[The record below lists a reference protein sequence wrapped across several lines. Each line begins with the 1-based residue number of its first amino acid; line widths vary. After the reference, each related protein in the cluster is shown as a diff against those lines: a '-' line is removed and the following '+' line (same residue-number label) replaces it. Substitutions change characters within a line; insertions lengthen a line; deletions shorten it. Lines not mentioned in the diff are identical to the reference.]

1 MLLEAKDIVKSY
13 TEVSEKLVVL
23 NGTSIQVNEGDLIAI
38 TGESGSGKSTL
49 MHLLGLLDSPDSGEI
64 FFKDK
69 EIESKRKDVNVFRNK
84 EFGFIFQFHYL
95 LEDFT
100 ALENVAV
107 PYFIQTG
114 KKKESHELA
123 LELLKK
129 LRLDHRKDHYPNKL
143 SGGEQQRTAIARAL
157 INKPAI
163 VFADEPT
170 GNLDP
175 VHSQELMD
183 LIINLNAT
191 QNQAFVIVTH
201 DPQIA
206 NQCKS
211 HFEMKNGKLEKI
223 R

>member
-1 MLLEAKDIVKSY
+1 MLLEAKDIIKSY
-13 TEVSEKLVVL
+13 AEVSEKLLVL
-23 NGTSIQVNEGDLIAI
+23 NGTSLQVDEGDLIAI

-49 MHLLGLLDSPDSGEI
+49 MHLLGLLDTPDSGEI
-64 FFKDK
+64 FFKGNKID
-69 EIESKRKDVNVFRNK
+69 SKAKDVTEFRNK

-114 KKKESHELA
+114 KKKESQDLA
-123 LELLKK
+123 LGLLKK

-157 INKPAI
+157 INNPAI

-183 LIINLNAT
+183 LIIDLNAR